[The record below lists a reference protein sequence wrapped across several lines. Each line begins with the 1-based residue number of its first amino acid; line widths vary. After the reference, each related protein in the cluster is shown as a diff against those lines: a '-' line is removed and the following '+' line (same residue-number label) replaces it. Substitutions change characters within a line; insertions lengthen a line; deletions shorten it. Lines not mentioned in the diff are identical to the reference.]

1 MKQPFCAPAE
11 ALRRVLDAAAA
22 RPHPAVEMIP
32 LDAACGRIAADTLC
46 ARMDQPPFD
55 RSPLDGYALH
65 SADTAGASQE
75 TPVTLPVTMKLS
87 AGDAPAEALPQG
99 CAARIMTGAS

>member
-32 LDAACGRIAADTLC
+32 LDAACGPHAAHPLIPPK
-46 ARMDQPPFD
+46 DQPP
-55 RSPLDGYALH
+55 
-65 SADTAGASQE
+65 
-75 TPVTLPVTMKLS
+75 
-87 AGDAPAEALPQG
+87 
-99 CAARIMTGAS
+99 I